1 MNRVLI
7 LLCVCLLLMPL
18 PSRAVDTVRCGSRLA
33 SVGMTA
39 AEVLGVCGDPS
50 YRDVW
55 AQPGT
60 YGGGWLGNIEEW
72 TYNLG
77 SSQLLRVMRFRN
89 GRLQQIDT
97 DGYGF
102 AADGPGDCAQTG
114 IARGMSKYRLLA
126 QCGEP
131 VSKVADVVQAP
142 VDAYDRVY
150 DPQQRYSGWQIVYR
164 EEWVYN
170 FGPSRLMRV
179 VHLDDAR
186 VVDIEFGERGYR
198 PDR

>member
-1 MNRVLI
+1 MKRFLI
-7 LLCVCLLLMPL
+7 LIALGLLLAPL

-39 AEVLGVCGDPS
+39 AEVLGVCGNPS

-55 AQPGT
+55 AQPGQ

-72 TYNLG
+72 SYNLG
-77 SSQLLRVMRFRN
+77 SSQLLRVFRFRN

-102 AADGPGDCAQTG
+102 ADDGAGDCAQSG

-131 VSKVADVVQAP
+131 VTKVSDVVQAP

-150 DPQQRYSGWQIVYR
+150 DPRRNYNSWQTVYR
-164 EEWVYN
+164 EEWVFN
-170 FGPSRLMRV
+170 FGPNRLMRI
-179 VHLDDAR
+179 VHLDNAR
-186 VVDIEFGERGYR
+186 VTDVEFGERGFR
-198 PDR
+198 SNP